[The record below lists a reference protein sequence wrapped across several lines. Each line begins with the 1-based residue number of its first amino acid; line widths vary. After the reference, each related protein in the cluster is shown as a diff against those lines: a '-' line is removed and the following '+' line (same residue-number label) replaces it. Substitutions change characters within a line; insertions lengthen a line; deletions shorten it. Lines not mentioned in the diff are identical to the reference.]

1 MAALVVRDR
10 VGRVVAAALEA
21 FAPRTTGA
29 AWRVTRDVRA
39 AAILVGGVRSG
50 VRRQRRRMVVV
61 GCRDGINQS
70 EISYP
75 VTGSHLIGRGK

>member
-29 AWRVTRDVRA
+29 ARRVARDERA
-39 AAILVGGVRSG
+39 AAILVGGVG
-50 VRRQRRRMVVV
+50 VRSFGNAR
-61 GCRDGINQS
+61 GSGDGGWWLDAA
-70 EISYP
+70 
-75 VTGSHLIGRGK
+75 TG